1 MLVKRLAFRILFFLI
16 IIFFLIFLYY
26 LTIIWSTANRTYEP
40 PKQLKSEK
48 RTNEV
53 NIDQDPVSILLI
65 GVDEREGDIGRADTI
80 IIASINPN
88 KKTVVLTQIPR
99 DTRVKIPGKEQKEKI
114 NHSYA
119 YGGVE
124 LTRQTVEHFLDF
136 PIDGYVKI
144 NMDGLKDIVDELG
157 GIEVN
162 VPFDFTYNGIHFTK
176 GTMLLNG
183 KEALAFARM
192 RKADPHG
199 DFGRM
204 KRQQEVIR
212 AIIKKGASWSSL
224 TKLHRIVDD
233 IGNNIKTDI
242 SPFQLFKLQTQYANI
257 PEENIHTLFFNGY
270 DRTIQGIY
278 YYIIP
283 PEEVSRVR
291 QLLLKQIEL
300 DESA

>member
-1 MLVKRLAFRILFFLI
+1 MKRLAIRILFLI
-16 IIFFLIFLYY
+16 LIIFFIIFLYY

-40 PKQLKSEK
+40 PKQTKSDK
-48 RTNEV
+48 RTEQV
-53 NIDQDPVSILLI
+53 TIDEDPVSLLLL
-65 GVDEREGDIGRADTI
+65 GVDEREGDLGRADTI

-88 KKTVVLTQIPR
+88 KKTIVLTQIPR
-99 DTRVKIPGKEQKEKI
+99 DTRVKIPGREQRDKI

-119 YGGVE
+119 YGGVD

-144 NMDGLKDIVDELG
+144 NMEGLKDIVDELG

-162 VPFDFTYNGIHFTK
+162 VPFDFTYGGKHFTK
-176 GTMLLNG
+176 GKMLLNG
-183 KEALAFARM
+183 DEALAFARM
-192 RKADPHG
+192 RKVDPHG

-212 AIIKKGASWSSL
+212 GIIKKGASWTSL
-224 TKLHRIVDD
+224 AKLHRVMDE
-233 IGNNIKTDI
+233 IGSNIKTDI

-257 PEENIHTLFFNGY
+257 PEENIHTLFFNGQE
-270 DRTIQGIY
+270 RMIQEIY
-278 YYIIP
+278 YYVIP

-291 QLLLKQIEL
+291 QLLLKQVEL
-300 DESA
+300 DGSA